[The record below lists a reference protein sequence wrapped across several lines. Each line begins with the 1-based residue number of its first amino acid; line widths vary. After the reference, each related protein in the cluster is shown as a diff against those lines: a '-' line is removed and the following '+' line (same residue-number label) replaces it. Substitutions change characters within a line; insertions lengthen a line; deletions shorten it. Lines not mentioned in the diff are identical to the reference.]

1 MNNMQT
7 VVVYQ
12 KGTNEVIACV
22 PLDDSECIVRKD
34 VEIKVY
40 DGTEPIFTE
49 KDGYVAVK
57 TNAFLIDLGKED

>member
-1 MNNMQT
+1 MQT

-12 KGTNEVIACV
+12 KGTDEIIACV
-22 PLDDSECIVRKD
+22 PLDGSECIVRKD

-40 DGTEPIFTE
+40 NGTEPVFTE

-57 TNAFLIDLGKED
+57 RNAFLINLRKED

>member
-1 MNNMQT
+1 MQT

-22 PLDDSECIVRKD
+22 PLDGSECIVRKD

-57 TNAFLIDLGKED
+57 TNAFLIDFGKGN